1 VSVLTTVFLR
11 QKSDPNDCIQTQRK
25 ELEMDA
31 TETNSEARPAKIQAY
46 VATASKAYL
55 VKLAKQNA
63 RKISA
68 QLDLILKEHEAA
80 NG

>member
-1 VSVLTTVFLR
+1 MDT
-11 QKSDPNDCIQTQRK
+11 RK
-25 ELEMDA
+25 VGD
-31 TETNSEARPAKIQAY
+31 TRTAKIQAY
-46 VATASKAYL
+46 VDERSKVYL
-55 VKLAKQNA
+55 VNLANKNA

>member
-1 VSVLTTVFLR
+1 MELIV
-11 QKSDPNDCIQTQRK
+11 K
-25 ELEMDA
+25 EGEP
-31 TETNSEARPAKIQAY
+31 RPAKIQAY
-46 VATASKAYL
+46 VATASKVYL
-55 VKLAKQNA
+55 VNLANKNA

>member
-1 VSVLTTVFLR
+1 
-11 QKSDPNDCIQTQRK
+11 
-25 ELEMDA
+25 MDA
-31 TETNSEARPAKIQAY
+31 IETNGEARPAKIQAY

-55 VKLAKQNA
+55 VKLANQNA

>member
-1 VSVLTTVFLR
+1 
-11 QKSDPNDCIQTQRK
+11 
-25 ELEMDA
+25 MDA
-31 TETNSEARPAKIQAY
+31 TETISEARPAKIQAY

-55 VKLAKQNA
+55 VKLANQNA